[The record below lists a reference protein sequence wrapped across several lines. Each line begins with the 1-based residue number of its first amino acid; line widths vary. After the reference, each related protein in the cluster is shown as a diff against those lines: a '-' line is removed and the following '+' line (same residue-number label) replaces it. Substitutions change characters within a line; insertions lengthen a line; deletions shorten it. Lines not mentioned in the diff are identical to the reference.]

1 MPWVARNNCKPPSGG
16 FFLIAKKCSKIKSM
30 DNVLPTNEFVEIEGR
45 QYLNPQTSLD
55 ESNAFIENLRAT
67 QGQQNQQIASD
78 TYNLGTDIQSVQ
90 GGLGTNTPAN
100 MGYFTSRYQ
109 TPQTNSAVANLR
121 AAAQAS
127 ALNEVLANEQAIW
140 KKRYNDAYK
149 AAQRRASARSRSGGG
164 GGGGTSGGG
173 TTGNEENT
181 STWGGEIE
189 DIVSDGSGG
198 YTAVGKLTLDAND
211 LAAGGKYVVEPGT
224 GNIIRVDDTLDVN
237 NPNYQ
242 TTYYQQSDGSY
253 ATRNGR
259 NRLSPQSGLVNNAPL
274 AGALRSSL

>member
-1 MPWVARNNCKPPSGG
+1 
-16 FFLIAKKCSKIKSM
+16 M
-30 DNVLPTNEFVEIEGR
+30 DNILPENEFVEIEGR
-45 QYLNPQTSLD
+45 QYLNPQTGLD

-121 AAAQAS
+121 AAAQAT

-149 AAQRRASARSRSGGG
+149 AAQRRASARSRAGGG
-164 GGGGTSGGG
+164 GGGGASGGG
-173 TTGNEENT
+173 TGDNGNT
-181 STWGGEIE
+181 STWDGEIE
-189 DIVSDGSGG
+189 DVVSDGTGG
-198 YTAVGKLTLDAND
+198 YTAIGKLTLDAND
-211 LAAGGKYVVEPGT
+211 IAQGGKYVVDPGT
-224 GNIIRVDDTLDVN
+224 GNIIRVDDTLSVN
-237 NPNYQ
+237 DPNYQ
-242 TTYYQQSDGSY
+242 KTYYQQTDGSY
-253 ATRNGR
+253 KAPAQRN
-259 NRLSPQSGLVNNAPL
+259 SGLLQNNAPL